1 MKTKITKTNANG
13 NNFIIIENQNDNSSL
28 NKNSIK
34 KICNEYVTDGLII
47 ISHQNSDNFKM
58 DYFNNDGSWETL
70 CINGMTCSAL
80 LLKKIVPKKNL
91 HIKSNNILY
100 PINIDENDKVKIQ
113 LPTPKYK
120 FQNIMIDKIKG
131 TYIDSGAKHFIIEVK
146 EWDNNFELIEIAK
159 KIRYNKGL
167 FPDGTNVNFFKLLNK
182 NTIEVKTYEKGVE
195 KLMDSCAS
203 GSYAC
208 AYDSYTKN
216 KIENKITIINPGG
229 KFNIIF
235 NDKNQNFYI
244 FNSAI
249 LEYHDMIDL
258 SLYL

>member
-1 MKTKITKTNANG
+1 MKAI
-13 NNFIIIENQNDNSSL
+13 
-28 NKNSIK
+28 
-34 KICNEYVTDGLII
+34 
-47 ISHQNSDNFKM
+47 
-58 DYFNNDGSWETL
+58 
-70 CINGMTCSAL
+70 
-80 LLKKIVPKKNL
+80 
-91 HIKSNNILY
+91 
-100 PINIDENDKVKIQ
+100 
-113 LPTPKYK
+113 
-120 FQNIMIDKIKG
+120 
-131 TYIDSGAKHFIIEVK
+131 
-146 EWDNNFELIEIAK
+146 
-159 KIRYNKGL
+159 
-167 FPDGTNVNFFKLLNK
+167 NK

-208 AYDSYTKN
+208 VYDSYVKN

-229 KFNIIF
+229 KFDIMF